1 MKSLLTLALLSC
13 CLAISAADKP
23 AETKPHEHGA
33 PATKPTEVT
42 KDAPAKPYPLK
53 TCIVS
58 DNDLD
63 SMGEQTSIVHEG
75 RVLKFCCQPC
85 VGKFQKNPAKYLAKL
100 EGK

>member
-1 MKSLLTLALLSC
+1 MKTALLASLL
-13 CLAISAADKP
+13 CLVAGAVEPPRPTP
-23 AETKPHEHGA
+23 A
-33 PATKPTEVT
+33 
-42 KDAPAKPYPLK
+42 APAKAYPLK
-53 TCIVS
+53 TCLVS

>member
-1 MKSLLTLALLSC
+1 MKTTLTALLL
-13 CLAISAADKP
+13 CLLAVAAEPVKP
-23 AETKPHEHGA
+23 APS
-33 PATKPTEVT
+33 PI
-42 KDAPAKPYPLK
+42 KPYPLK
-53 TCIVS
+53 TCLVS

-75 RVLKFCCQPC
+75 RTLKFCCQPC

>member
-1 MKSLLTLALLSC
+1 MKTALLASLL
-13 CLAISAADKP
+13 CLVAGAAEPPKP
-23 AETKPHEHGA
+23 A
-33 PATKPTEVT
+33 PAG
-42 KDAPAKPYPLK
+42 PAKAYPLK
-53 TCIVS
+53 TCLVS

-63 SMGEQTSIVHEG
+63 SMGEQTSIVHDG

>member
-1 MKSLLTLALLSC
+1 MKTTLLASLL
-13 CLAISAADKP
+13 CLVACAAETPKP
-23 AETKPHEHGA
+23 APVV
-33 PATKPTEVT
+33 PA
-42 KDAPAKPYPLK
+42 APAKPYPLK
-53 TCIVS
+53 TCLVS